1 MQEAEA
7 LKPDAERLKDL
18 TRALKLRK
26 AYNRHHDSD
35 SDGAASADSF
45 SNDYEIPLKV
55 L

>member
-26 AYNRHHDSD
+26 AYNHHDSD

-45 SNDYEIPLKV
+45 ANDYEIPLKV